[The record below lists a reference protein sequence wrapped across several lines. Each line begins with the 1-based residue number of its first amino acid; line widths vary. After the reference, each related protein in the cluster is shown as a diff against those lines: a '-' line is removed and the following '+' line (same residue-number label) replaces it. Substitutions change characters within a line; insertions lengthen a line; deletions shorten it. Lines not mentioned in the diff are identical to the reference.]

1 MTATPNLATGA
12 AAASALAA
20 SAEVALAYKQKKST
34 RHSLNEL
41 DAERLEAWEES
52 IEVLRE
58 SLLYEDTNALQW
70 EKSLEE
76 ALGAIVSIR
85 IMQVVSFDGD
95 APSCT
100 VATGFIVGKE
110 RGLILTNRHVV
121 KPGPG
126 LAKYKKIF
134 IFFHTFSFSKNEIPN
149 YRRICIAEFVEK
161 FLECILVGFDVNELF
176 NLVMTET
183 IA

>member
-58 SLLYEDTNALQW
+58 SLLYEDTTQYRAGSALPQHTAISQAVHSVAFV
-70 EKSLEE
+70 KIMMTQSLT
-76 ALGAIVSIR
+76 R
-85 IMQVVSFDGD
+85 KQF
-95 APSCT
+95 SC
-100 VATGFIVGKE
+100 K
-110 RGLILTNRHVV
+110 LTLH
-121 KPGPG
+121 
-126 LAKYKKIF
+126 F
-134 IFFHTFSFSKNEIPN
+134 
-149 YRRICIAEFVEK
+149 
-161 FLECILVGFDVNELF
+161 
-176 NLVMTET
+176 
-183 IA
+183 